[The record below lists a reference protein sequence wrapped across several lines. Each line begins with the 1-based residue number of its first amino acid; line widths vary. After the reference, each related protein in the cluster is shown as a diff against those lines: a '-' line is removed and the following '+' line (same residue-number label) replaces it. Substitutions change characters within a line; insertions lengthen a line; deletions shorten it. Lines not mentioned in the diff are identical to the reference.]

1 MGLYAEFSF
10 VDDAGFPEELV
21 GGDDQIGEAS
31 VFVDYSEAC
40 QVFVEVFLQVANA
53 LVPVGT
59 GYLRST
65 IDAGEWGDGF
75 WCEATADYAQYVEY
89 GTTYMDAQPYFE
101 PALEAAFGQA
111 MAAAQQSLNDAQEE
125 LTDMLSE
132 MMAAAMSAVT
142 GGGNIASATW
152 GQFFGGLALFTVA
165 MILFF
170 PILVNLYGI
179 METFNLG
186 SYNDS
191 GSRGGGGG
199 GGYPEVIIT

>member
-10 VDDAGFPEELV
+10 IDDCGFPDELV
-21 GGDDQIGEAS
+21 GGDDKIGEAS

-40 QVFVEVFLQVANA
+40 SVFVEVFLKVANE
-53 LVPVGT
+53 LVPVDT

-65 IDAGEWGDGF
+65 IDAGDWGDGV

-111 MAAAQQSLNDAQEE
+111 MIIASQALSDAQEE
-125 LTDMLSE
+125 LQDILSDM
-132 MMAAAMSAVT
+132 MQAAMSAAT
-142 GGGNIASATW
+142 GGGNMYSATW
-152 GQFFGGLALFTVA
+152 GQFFGGMALFA
-165 MILFF
+165 MAFILFF

-179 METFNLG
+179 IDTLSPG
-186 SYNDS
+186 SYNDY
-191 GSRGGGGG
+191 GSHGGG